1 MPAVASSHTGLT
13 PPASAGRVNS
23 NVRPH
28 TSMLQR
34 ARHHP
39 SSLRRAHSFVP
50 RAQRMQVSAPEQKT
64 RSASVLPS
72 TAPTQQRLESQSR
85 RSASQRVAR
94 IRARLNKV
102 SLLFS
107 RRAEKPAFGQLGQ
120 RRREKTANV
129 ITTHRPGPATRVAQS
144 PTRASQC
151 GLTTSFNPDPLRQAS
166 QARSALV
173 VASSQTGL
181 ATPASAGRVNSNV
194 RPHTNTRPCHLGSTS
209 PAPQRCSS
217 QQPWSAYGVA
227 PSIQLPSPTRT

>member
-1 MPAVASSHTGLT
+1 
-13 PPASAGRVNS
+13 
-23 NVRPH
+23 
-28 TSMLQR
+28 
-34 ARHHP
+34 
-39 SSLRRAHSFVP
+39 
-50 RAQRMQVSAPEQKT
+50 
-64 RSASVLPS
+64 
-72 TAPTQQRLESQSR
+72 
-85 RSASQRVAR
+85 
-94 IRARLNKV
+94 
-102 SLLFS
+102 LFS

-194 RPHTNTRPCHLGSTS
+194 RHHKPDRAACLTTRF
-209 PAPQRCSS
+209 QR
-217 QQPWSAYGVA
+217 PVNKKYPG
-227 PSIQLPSPTRT
+227 